1 MGYLRWNFYMKIAFA
16 LYLFWRILEGATW
29 TTFTGR
35 QRTIYPLILIYAIG
49 SLYCIIKEKKYKKQ
63 LWDLIADILY
73 IIIFL
78 LLCLLTI
85 I

>member
-1 MGYLRWNFYMKIAFA
+1 MGYLRWNFYMKVAFA
-16 LYLFWRILEGATW
+16 IYLLWRILEGATW

-35 QRTIYPLILIYAIG
+35 QKTVYPLVFIYAVY
-49 SLYCIIKEKKYKKQ
+49 SLCGIIKRKKYKEQ

-73 IIIFL
+73 IVIFL